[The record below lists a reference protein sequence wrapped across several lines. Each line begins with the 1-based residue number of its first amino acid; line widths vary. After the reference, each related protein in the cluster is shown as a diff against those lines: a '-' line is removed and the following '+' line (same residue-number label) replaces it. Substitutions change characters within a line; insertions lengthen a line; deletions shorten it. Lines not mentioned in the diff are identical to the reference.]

1 MVCLVPG
8 HLEQICPK
16 VSFADRGLI
25 HQDDGKAIQHKVLR
39 IVRVVKEAIQ
49 IGRKRVS
56 IAQHQLIAS
65 GCVAGQI
72 LPV

>member
-1 MVCLVPG
+1 MSLTDGGLV
-8 HLEQICPK
+8 
-16 VSFADRGLI
+16 
-25 HQDDGKAIQHKVLR
+25 HQNDGKAIQHQVFG

-49 IGRKRVS
+49 IGRERVG